1 MYLHGRNP
9 TKVIQGRSV
18 VLCDP
23 AAFYSEPGHPFW
35 LEVFDHIARYRRL
48 FVIHATGPECLKNVF
63 TCSTFD
69 ADEVAYVPEELFLP
83 MEHEPMSWNFWRKDD
98 DDLDVRRRKY
108 GTLRS

>member
-69 ADEVAYVPEELFLP
+69 ADEVAYVPKELFLP